1 MMNNLP
7 NDIIQYIASFTDL
20 NNYLYINK
28 NFYLISKYD
37 YFKLVIKQNISKILF
52 TKQHIIKYND
62 IYYNNDYSFEGMIN
76 GIYKI
81 LSTNSRNHLFIR
93 LDSVKSSNLFFSDL
107 EPALLYV
114 DNNLI
119 PGKILF
125 ECF

>member
-1 MMNNLP
+1 MNNLP
-7 NDIIQYIASFTDL
+7 NDIIQYIGSFTNF
-20 NNYLYINK
+20 NNYVYINK
-28 NFYLISKYD
+28 NFHLISKYD

-93 LDSVKSSNLFFSDL
+93 LDLVKYSDFFLSNL
-107 EPALLYV
+107 EPALLHV